1 MSLRRIYVT
10 FLWQKCLKRYC
21 IFLDHFIDHFF
32 GVFMT
37 SQSLIQLLGGVGI
50 FLFAIKLISQSLQ
63 SLAGNRLRSL
73 IHALTKTPVLGVF
86 VGTFVTV
93 LLQSSSATTVMTVS
107 FVDAGL
113 MTLQQ
118 AIGVIMG
125 ANIGTTVTG
134 QIIAF
139 KVKDFAYLF
148 VVAGVFM
155 NFFFKNE
162 FYKYLGNGLLAF
174 GLLFIGMQTMENA
187 MYFLRDRQDI
197 FITFSHNPLLGVL
210 AGTLLTLLV
219 QSSSATVGLT
229 IALGAQGILPLEAA
243 IPIILG
249 DNIGTTITAI
259 LASIGT
265 NKAAKQTCAAHV
277 LFNFFGVCLFLPLM
291 PVYLP
296 FLAGTSEHIT
306 HQIAN
311 SHTLFNVC
319 NTLIFLPFTGIFARF
334 IKKMIP
340 DEVEVKKE
348 GALYLDPKLIE
359 SSPIVAVNAVNNECI
374 HLAQTTNELLDEV
387 ENILFN
393 NEPQKISKANEL
405 EDKVDMLYHSINQ
418 YASTIMKSAIPDEVV
433 QKLYAYVSVSSDLE
447 RIGDKAND
455 LIKFYNYR
463 SSSNA
468 HYKAERIEE
477 LHTMYKTARHAFTLA
492 FSALA
497 EEAETKEEVKAIAKK
512 LRKEEIKFRTS
523 AMTDVCQGESNP
535 QAERL
540 FIDSISAIER
550 IAYRSNKVAHKNI
563 DEDLDIISP
572 LQN

>member
-1 MSLRRIYVT
+1 
-10 FLWQKCLKRYC
+10 
-21 IFLDHFIDHFF
+21 
-32 GVFMT
+32 MT
-37 SQSLIQLLGGVGI
+37 SQSIIQLLGGVGI

-113 MTLQQ
+113 MSLQQ

-148 VVAGVFM
+148 VTVGVFM
-155 NFFFKNE
+155 NFFFKGE

-197 FITFSHNPLLGVL
+197 FIMFSHNPLLGVL
-210 AGTLLTLLV
+210 AGTVLTLLV

-229 IALGAQGILPLEAA
+229 IALGAQGILPIEAA

-265 NKAAKQTCAAHV
+265 NRAAKQTCAAHV

-296 FLAGTSEHIT
+296 FIVGTSEHVT

-311 SHTLFNVC
+311 AHTLFNVC
-319 NTLIFLPFTGIFARF
+319 NTLIFLPFTGIFSRL
-334 IKKMIP
+334 IKKVIP
-340 DEVEVKKE
+340 DEVAIEKA
-348 GALYLDPKLIE
+348 GPLYLDTKLIDT
-359 SSPIVAVNAVNNECI
+359 SPIVAVNAVNNECK
-374 HLAQTTNELLDEV
+374 HLATTTHELLHAVEEV
-387 ENILFN
+387 LFKN
-393 NEPQKISKANEL
+393 NPKKISEALEL
-405 EDKVDMLYHSINQ
+405 EDKVDLLYHSINE
-418 YASTIMKSAIPDEVV
+418 YASSIMQSAIPDEVV
-433 QKLYAYVSVSSDLE
+433 HTLYAYVSVSSDLE
-447 RIGDKAND
+447 RIGDKASD
-455 LIKFYNYR
+455 LIKFHKYQK
-463 SSSNA
+463 SSDA
-468 HYKAERIEE
+468 KYKAELVEE
-477 LHTMYKTARHAFTLA
+477 LHSMYKTACKAYHLA
-492 FSALA
+492 FSAFT
-497 EEAETKEEVKAIAKK
+497 EEAETKEEVKAIAKQ
-512 LRKEEIKFRTS
+512 LRKEEIKFRTT
-523 AMTDVCQGESNP
+523 AMITVCEGSSNP

-550 IAYRSNKVAHKNI
+550 IAYRSTKVACKNI
-563 DEDLDIISP
+563 DEDLDITP
-572 LQN
+572 NL